1 MPDITLPVAA
11 APRARWT
18 SPDPE
23 FITLEQAET
32 SVQATGQHRGTEV
45 TFSNDGETW
54 VTAWVPGK
62 DDDDH
67 LILHP
72 MFARAL
78 VKRKLVDGDVVE
90 TLVTIRW
97 DEYVPDQDD
106 PRRPEWEKR
115 PTIYLGKCAKVSAYR
130 GGYRDVIG
138 NRYEPAELHQA
149 GDVA

>member
-1 MPDITLPVAA
+1 MPDITLPDS
-11 APRARWT
+11 APRPRWI

-32 SVQATGQHRGTEV
+32 AVQATGEHRGTTV
-45 TFSNDGETW
+45 TFSNDGDEW
-54 VTAWVPGK
+54 VSAWVPGK
-62 DDDDH
+62 DSEGV
-67 LILHP
+67 LVLHP

-78 VKRKLVDGDVVE
+78 VKRKLTDGDVVE

-106 PRRPEWEKR
+106 PRRAEWEKR

-130 GGYRDVIG
+130 GGFRDVIG
-138 NRYEPAELHQA
+138 NRYEPAELHQRTA
-149 GDVA
+149 A